1 MCDMNL
7 CRDLENGGGNSME
20 KQSLALSKIMQTQ
33 EAQGKT
39 MEHIVKR
46 LGAIPVRSEV
56 REIVKESIS
65 VHSDSCANARKTST
79 PQAQAQTPAKPPEE
93 NKVELTVGKV
103 LGFRAQGKLGMV
115 LSALFWIA
123 VGVVGCVAI
132 AHAGE
137 LAGWWGQVR
146 TP

>member
-39 MEHIVKR
+39 MERIVKR
-46 LGAIPVRSEV
+46 LAEIPVRSEV
-56 REIVKESIS
+56 REIVKENIS
-65 VHSDSCANARKTST
+65 VHADSCAKGRKTPS
-79 PQAQAQTPAKPPEE
+79 AQVPAKPPEE
-93 NKVELTVGKV
+93 NKVELAVGKL
-103 LGFRAQGKLGMV
+103 LGFKASGKLGMV
-115 LSALFWIA
+115 LSAAFWIA
-123 VGVVGCVAI
+123 VGIVICVAI
-132 AHAGE
+132 FHANE
-137 LAGWWGQVR
+137 LSVLYPKGA